1 MKILDWIDV
10 ERETGVSK
18 HRIKY
23 ALDRRRIGG
32 IAKVRGAYVFTQDDV
47 VMIRSYFAEAKPWQR
62 ITNTM
67 IGGTEVEGDN
77 EKG

>member
-1 MKILDWIDV
+1 MKILNWIGV

-23 ALDRRRIGG
+23 ALDRGRIGG
-32 IAKVRGAYVFTQDDV
+32 IAKLRGAYVFTQDDV

-67 IGGTEVEGDN
+67 ISNTGMEVED